1 MARERTI
8 APLTYVIVCA
18 VLILLTVLTVAIS
31 FLDIPGGWHIVLGLV
46 IATCKATLV
55 FLFFMHLLISP
66 RLTWIVVVVTA
77 FWVVILMALTL
88 MDYIGRGM
96 VPYMYGH

>member
-1 MARERTI
+1 MPGERTI

-18 VLILLTVLTVAIS
+18 VLILLTVLTVAVS
-31 FLDIPGGWHIVLGLV
+31 FLDIPGGWHIVLGLA

-55 FLFFMHLLISP
+55 FLFFMHLIICP
-66 RLTWIVVVVTA
+66 RLTWIVVVVTV
-77 FWVVILMALTL
+77 FWLSILVVLTL
-88 MDYIGRGM
+88 TDYFSRGE